1 MAIVDLKGSLFYD
14 ISETIA
20 DQLHPYA
27 GYFEFLNI
35 TVQYDTDSNTAQ
47 IPRQSLTTM
56 VKQYCKRSYGNIK
69 VSVKSDYNSINIRIL
84 NAPVTFDFKSFRE
97 EMEELFQG
105 KKQTTMSTLYI
116 SKDPL
121 EFDGTDGQGTQIKC
135 PAYLPKLSLSVF
147 SDVTFNQELGIT
159 NSETTTDDIKV
170 GDLVWVKNNKWLM
183 EVRQIVPGATYTW
196 YSLENS
202 PNAEKISGTQGN
214 PGTFTRDEIEPYV
227 ATNSSSQEDTSVQS
241 VGQMSDEM
249 VIGNEAM
256 EEIKLFVNK
265 NAVVLAE
272 MKANDKQLYDSILGA
287 IEFITNE
294 LEEKEGEPI
303 TGESVV
309 EMVEESVED
318 VDLEGLE
325 DIDFEMDD
333 LSELDIDDLLFEDAD
348 LEDLDVSDL
357 DFEEEQSETE
367 ERPIWLEEDGTKMYV
382 ISIPSVPENDADDF
396 RANLQSLYGASI
408 YPMPLNIKVHI
419 EESGT
424 LNSKKLRI
432 NVFEKGDENEYL
444 PDVEQVF
451 YETFGRYL
459 TNDDF
464 RKPAYTPST
473 TDGGNNQNQE
483 AEKPIGG
490 EVLDFGQMIV
500 GKAFGDYKAEN
511 FVYDYKGYD
520 WKIYTYR
527 DLMGKLVSFAQNG
540 KVEWINNKVY
550 TFTSD
555 SGMYRIKLMQKDI
568 KRLTE
573 KAVRAQQEEAL
584 MLFSDKVDEAMSS
597 KND

>member
-84 NAPVTFDFKSFRE
+84 NAPITFDFKSFRE

-105 KKQTTMSTLYI
+105 RTKTTMGNLYI
-116 SKDPL
+116 VKEPL
-121 EFDGTDGQGTQIKC
+121 EFHSIDTKLNAKIQC
-135 PAYLPKLSLSVF
+135 PAYLPKLFLSVF

-159 NSETTTDDIKV
+159 NPETTNDDIKV
-170 GDLVWVKNNKWLM
+170 GDLVWVKKDRWLM
-183 EVRQIVPGATYTW
+183 EVRQIIPGATYTW

-202 PNAEKISGTQGN
+202 PDAEKISGTQGN

-357 DFEEEQSETE
+357 DFEEEQSEIE
-367 ERPIWLEEDGTKMYV
+367 ERPIWKNVDGARIYDIEIGM
-382 ISIPSVPENDADDF
+382 IPIENANDF
-396 RANLQSLYGASI
+396 EINLSSLYGNISNI
-408 YPMPLNIKVHI
+408 PENIKYSYDK
-419 EESGT
+419 EKLSGYT
-424 LNSKKLRI
+424 RLDIS
-432 NVFEKGDENEYL
+432 VFEYGETNEYL

-451 YETFGRYL
+451 YETFGRKL
-459 TNDDF
+459 TNNDF
-464 RKPAYTPST
+464 RQPPKPPST

-483 AEKPIGG
+483 PEKSIGG
-490 EVLDFGQMIV
+490 EVLDFGEMNV

-511 FVYDYKGYD
+511 LVYDYKGYD

-527 DLMGKLVSFAQNG
+527 DLVGQLVSFAQRG
-540 KVEWINNKVY
+540 KIEWVNNNVY

-555 SGMYRIKLMQKDI
+555 SNMYRIRLIKNDI

-573 KAVRAQQEEAL
+573 KAVRTQQEEAL
-584 MLFSDKVDEAMSS
+584 MLFSDKVEAAMNEE
-597 KND
+597 ND